1 MKRYYDSGKPTKYGQ
16 CWVQSGLFTAFCRC
30 LGLPAR
36 SITTYRYIIKNKD
49 FLWFETLFFSSAYDM
64 DFTLT
69 IDGYEDESGGRVDG
83 SDFVWNY
90 HVWCEMW
97 LNRPDLF
104 TVRRKKVSLKFPKS
118 ALSDFYRNF

>member
-1 MKRYYDSGKPTKYGQ
+1 
-16 CWVQSGLFTAFCRC
+16 
-30 LGLPAR
+30 
-36 SITTYRYIIKNKD
+36 
-49 FLWFETLFFSSAYDM
+49 M

-97 LNRPDLF
+97 LNRPDL
-104 TVRRKKVSLKFPKS
+104 PEGYGGWQC
-118 ALSDFYRNF
+118 SDRFSYK